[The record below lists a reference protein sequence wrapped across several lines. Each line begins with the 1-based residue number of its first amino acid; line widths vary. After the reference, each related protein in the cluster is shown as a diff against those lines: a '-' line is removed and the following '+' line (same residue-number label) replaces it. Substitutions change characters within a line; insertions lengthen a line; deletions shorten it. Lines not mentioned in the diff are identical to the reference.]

1 MAPELS
7 LRLAEVAD
15 LPLIQQV
22 FREVLPLYSELM
34 PGTFEGNIETLDQL
48 IETGQPFSVTG
59 LSAELIELAGQ
70 VQGFLAWAVLDSGP
84 VYLASLH
91 FLNAARRQGLGGRA
105 MALWEQ
111 HLKERGFGSVYLLA
125 HRQATWAVNF
135 YLKQGYAILA
145 EEPSAILALTGEQ
158 IEHLL
163 TPGLCLIGKSWDRVL

>member
-1 MAPELS
+1 MPTELR
-7 LRLAEVAD
+7 LRLAEIVD
-15 LPLIQQV
+15 LSFIQQV
-22 FREVLPLYSELM
+22 FREVLPLYRELM

-48 IETGQPFSVTG
+48 IESEQPFSITG

-70 VQGFLAWAVLDSGP
+70 PQGFLAWAVLEAGP

-91 FLNAARRQGLGGRA
+91 FLASARRQGLGGRA

-111 HLKERGFGSVYLLA
+111 GLKARGFSSVYLLA
-125 HRQATWAVNF
+125 HCEATWAVNF
-135 YLKQGYAILA
+135 YLKQGYAVLA

-163 TPGLCLIGKSWDRVL
+163 TPGLLLIGKTWELSP